1 MVSDAK
7 SISAS
12 RGEILSTVLLLLLTA
27 TAAVTD
33 LRFHKIYNWTT
44 YPGILL
50 ALAVNFCGNGWDDG
64 IPGHPGLKDSLL
76 GLAACGGLMLAS
88 YVFFNV
94 GGGDVKLIAMVGA
107 FLGLEKGLEVV
118 LWTFVL
124 GGAAGLALLIWR
136 VGLMRLV
143 AGTVRHVLWSL
154 RLVSWL
160 PLSEAERRQLQPS
173 LYLAPSA
180 VLAVVI
186 VCFDLVRF
194 L

>member
-1 MVSDAK
+1 MVT
-7 SISAS
+7 
-12 RGEILSTVLLLLLTA
+12 LSTVFLLLLTA

-33 LRFHKIYNWTT
+33 LRVHRIYNWTT
-44 YPGILL
+44 YPGIII
-50 ALAVNFCGNGWDDG
+50 ALAVSLFESGLDNGF
-64 IPGHPGLKDSLL
+64 PGHPGLKDSLIGFL
-76 GLAACGGLMLAS
+76 VCGGLMLVS

-107 FLGLEKGLEVV
+107 FLGLEKGVEVV

-136 VGLMRLV
+136 VGLLRLV

-160 PLSEAERRQLQPS
+160 PLLEAERKQLQPA
-173 LYLAPSA
+173 LFLAPAA
-180 VLAVVI
+180 VIAVVI
-186 VCFDLVRF
+186 VCFDLVRLF
-194 L
+194 

>member
-1 MVSDAK
+1 
-7 SISAS
+7 
-12 RGEILSTVLLLLLTA
+12 LSTVILLLLTA

-33 LRFHKIYNWTT
+33 LRYHKIYNWTT

-50 ALAVNFCGNGWDDG
+50 ALAVNTLENGWDDG
-64 IPGHPGLKDSLL
+64 YPGLKDSLL
-76 GLAACGGLMLAS
+76 GLAVCGGLMLVS
-88 YVFFNV
+88 YVFFSI
-94 GGGDVKLIAMVGA
+94 GGGDVKLIALVGA
-107 FLGLEKGLEVV
+107 FLGLEKGVEVV

-136 VGLMRLV
+136 VGVLRLV

-160 PLSEAERRQLQPS
+160 PLSDAERRELQPA

-180 VLAVVI
+180 VIAVVI

-194 L
+194 F

>member
-1 MVSDAK
+1 MVT
-7 SISAS
+7 
-12 RGEILSTVLLLLLTA
+12 LSTVLLFLLTA

-50 ALAVNFCGNGWDDG
+50 ALAVNFFENGWEDG
-64 IPGHPGLKDSLL
+64 YPGLKESLL
-76 GLAACGGLMLAS
+76 GLGVCGGLMLVS
-88 YVFFNV
+88 YVFFSV
-94 GGGDVKLIAMVGA
+94 RGGDVKLIAMVGA
-107 FLGLEKGLEVV
+107 FLGLEKGVEVV

-136 VGLMRLV
+136 VGLLRLV
-143 AGTVRHVLWSL
+143 TGTVRHVLWSL

-160 PLSEAERRQLQPS
+160 PLSDAERKQLQPA

-180 VLAVVI
+180 VIAVVI
-186 VCFDLVRF
+186 VSFELVRF
-194 L
+194 FD